1 MGPGAPKAVDPL
13 VTTGMIRRAEMRR
26 QLRVAQ
32 QLKVATL
39 VVVAVL
45 LLAAY
50 PIYLFTRAVAED
62 PIFGELN
69 GLDLPGWAVVQHD
82 DSFSGSRWCIDQCR
96 YRERTW
102 VSDHK
107 PDETSSVYDTAFTA
121 AGWRPRTTGVCPTV
135 TEGIASCWQRDE
147 YVMDMWVRA
156 PVCNL
161 PPPRPSIKPNATAS
175 ASPTPSPSPSAACPA
190 ALVTVKVYNAID
202 YHPVD

>member
-1 MGPGAPKAVDPL
+1 MDPL

-50 PIYLFTRAVAED
+50 PAYLFTRTIAQD
-62 PIFGELN
+62 PVLGELD
-69 GLDLPGWAVVQHD
+69 GLNLPSWAAIQHD
-82 DSFSGSRWCIDQCR
+82 DVFSGSRWCIGQCR

-102 VSDHK
+102 ESQHNPQDTNTAYVSALND
-107 PDETSSVYDTAFTA
+107 
-121 AGWRPRTTGVCPTV
+121 AGWRPRTDGVCPTV
-135 TEGIASCWQRDE
+135 SDGIATCWKRDA

-156 PVCNL
+156 PVCDI
-161 PPPRPSIKPNATAS
+161 PPTRPVTGGA
-175 ASPTPSPSPSAACPA
+175 TPSPSPSPQSGSDNSCAA
-190 ALVTVKVYNAID
+190 ALVTVKVFNAID